1 MKDVVCGWI
10 EGSTVIK
17 KCNAETHLKSN
28 AYTLAVHQLK
38 KKGKSLSGRGTP
50 GKLLAQESSGS
61 TQTSIVTH
69 VTNATREQRKQLET
83 KKKLTIKNKLF

>member
-10 EGSTVIK
+10 EGSTVVK
-17 KCNAETHLKSN
+17 KCNAEAHLKSN
-28 AYTLAVHQLK
+28 VYTLAVHQLK
-38 KKGKSLSGRGTP
+38 KKGKSLPGRGTP

-83 KKKLTIKNKLF
+83 KKTYY